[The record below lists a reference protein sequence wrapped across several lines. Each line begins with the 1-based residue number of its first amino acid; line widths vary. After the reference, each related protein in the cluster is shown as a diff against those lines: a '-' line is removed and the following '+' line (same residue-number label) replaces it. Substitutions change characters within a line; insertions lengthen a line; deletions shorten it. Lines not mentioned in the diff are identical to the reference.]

1 MIVREIKGCYHCITL
16 SDKTTLRLFPR
27 KTVEVADALV
37 SKEIHDLEDEGEVML
52 SASPKKAPVQ
62 NNDNKEGGKK

>member
-37 SKEIHDLEDEGEVML
+37 SKEIHDLEDAGEVML
-52 SASPKKAPVQ
+52 SASQKKAQVH
-62 NNDNKEGGKK
+62 NDNKEGGKK

>member
-27 KTVEVADALV
+27 TSLEIKDSQV
-37 SKEIHDLEDEGEVML
+37 SKELHDLEDAGEVML
-52 SASPKKAPVQ
+52 MESPKKVQ
-62 NNDNKEGGKK
+62 VHNDNKEGGKK

>member
-27 KTVEVADALV
+27 TSLEIKDSQV
-37 SKEIHDLEDEGEVML
+37 SKELHDLEDAGEVML
-52 SASPKKAPVQ
+52 GVT
-62 NNDNKEGGKK
+62 

>member
-27 KTVEVADALV
+27 TSLEIKDSQV
-37 SKEIHDLEDEGEVML
+37 SKELHDLEDAGEVML
-52 SASPKKAPVQ
+52 MEESPKKAQVH
-62 NNDNKEGGKK
+62 NDNKEGGKK